1 MPALAVFI
9 DGGYIEAICGKY
21 FDGLRVDYQKLSA
34 ETHQRIAERSS
45 GSLEHLRTYYYTCP
59 PYQGDPPTVEERSRL
74 SGYQRF
80 RGAVSYLPRFELRE
94 GRLQKR
100 GQGADGRPIFQ
111 QKRVDL
117 LLGLDIALLSAKQ
130 QITHMALLAG
140 DGDFHPALRVAKQEG
155 VSFWLLHGP
164 RGSYSRDLWKEADE
178 RVELDAAFM
187 NAVRRD

>member
-9 DGGYIEAICGKY
+9 DGGYIDAISRQHFG
-21 FDGLRVDYQKLSA
+21 GLRVDYQKLST
-34 ETHQRIAERSS
+34 EIRRTIEERSS
-45 GSLEHLRTYYYTCP
+45 GPLEHLRTYYYTCP
-59 PYQGDPPTVEERSRL
+59 PYQDDPPTEEDRRRL

-80 RGAVSYLPRFELRE
+80 RDAVGYLPRFELRE
-94 GRLQKR
+94 GRLQKT
-100 GQGADGRPIFQ
+100 GDDADGRPIFQ

-130 QITHMALLAG
+130 QITHVALLAG

-164 RGSYSRDLWKEADE
+164 RGSYSRELWHEADE

-187 NAVRRD
+187 SSVRRD